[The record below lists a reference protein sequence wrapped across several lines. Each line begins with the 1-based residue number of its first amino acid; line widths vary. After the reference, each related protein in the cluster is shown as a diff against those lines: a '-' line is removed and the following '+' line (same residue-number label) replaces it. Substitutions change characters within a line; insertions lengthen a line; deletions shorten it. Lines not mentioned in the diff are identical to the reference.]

1 MQFLV
6 RVFAKKL
13 AKDGIN
19 VNCIIPGFIRTGAWE
34 NVFKV
39 RCDTSIPNDPLV
51 MDCAWSNARPST

>member
-39 RCDTSIPNDPLV
+39 RSDSFAPDNV
-51 MDCAWSNARPST
+51 MVMHHIL